1 MADEKKEIEE
11 LSDEEVDDVAGEL
24 KRQDQPERPSIVC
37 KFCKMSLTKED
48 LVDGSCC
55 TYCGEQAK

>member
-11 LSDEEVDDVAGEL
+11 LSDEEVEDVAGEL

-37 KFCKMSLTKED
+37 KFCKMS
-48 LVDGSCC
+48 
-55 TYCGEQAK
+55 